1 MTIPTRKNMGNK
13 SVANDSDNV
22 LDSTPS
28 APKLS
33 PSGVRRLKSQLS
45 ALRTVL
51 GLNVPTILMMLKLV
65 LKSTLI

>member
-1 MTIPTRKNMGNK
+1 MGNN
-13 SVANDSDNV
+13 SVATDSDNV

-28 APKLS
+28 AQKLS

-45 ALRTVL
+45 ALRTLL
-51 GLNVPTILMMLKLV
+51 GLNLPTILMMLKLV